1 MNKNL
6 HNPHTGSRIA
16 IALFVSVLALSAVAD
31 TRSNKSDIT
40 RNLDVFASLYK
51 ELQNF
56 YVDSIDSEKS
66 INTAIAAMLNQ
77 VDPYT
82 EYYPPSDHDD
92 LTMMTSAEYGGI
104 GSIIAEPNRGKG
116 VIISEPYESSP
127 SAIAGL
133 LPGDTIVAI

>member
-1 MNKNL
+1 ML
-6 HNPHTGSRIA
+6 
-16 IALFVSVLALSAVAD
+16 
-31 TRSNKSDIT
+31 TR
-40 RNLDVFASLYK
+40 L
-51 ELQNF
+51 
-56 YVDSIDSEKS
+56 
-66 INTAIAAMLNQ
+66 
-77 VDPYT
+77 DPYT

-133 LPGDTIVAI
+133 LPGDTIVAIENDTVLTWHTDSVSSRLKGQPRKPSCT